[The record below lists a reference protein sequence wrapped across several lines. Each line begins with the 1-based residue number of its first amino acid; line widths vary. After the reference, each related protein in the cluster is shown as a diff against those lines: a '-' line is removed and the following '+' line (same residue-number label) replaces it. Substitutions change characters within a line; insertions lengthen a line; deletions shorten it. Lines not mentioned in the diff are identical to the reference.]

1 MSAYLQRYPGR
12 SHVQRP
18 PSNLLSA
25 QGIYQPSR
33 LTCYACRTY
42 LYSFVIVFALC
53 ICIVFVCMIE
63 SFFYLLKSN
72 VARCRNADNN
82 QNRSWSPIFSQ
93 GGQRPSNRPHFLQT
107 AICEAQRRVSSH
119 HVPTFKNWFK
129 MQSTPSLT
137 SLRYGGR
144 CPPPHQTLPKRP
156 RFRTLRVWN
165 GHQHCSSVH
174 CSAVRLSPLWLSRF
188 TTLKWSQSHNFTLG
202 GRQWWF
208 YPEIAQV
215 QKRSKNLDKHLLLI
229 WLHLKNLDKHLILF
243 WLHLKTMNKHLL
255 LIWFPLLQKFVVCN
269 DKAMQIIHTINV
281 ASSMIANNVCKF
293 NRAST

>member
-1 MSAYLQRYPGR
+1 
-12 SHVQRP
+12 
-18 PSNLLSA
+18 
-25 QGIYQPSR
+25 
-33 LTCYACRTY
+33 
-42 LYSFVIVFALC
+42 
-53 ICIVFVCMIE
+53 MIK
-63 SFFYLLKSN
+63 SFFYLSN

-129 MQSTPSLT
+129 MQSTPSPT

-144 CPPPHQTLPKRP
+144 CPPPSNSAQTPPISHFTSLEWSPAL
-156 RFRTLRVWN
+156 F
-165 GHQHCSSVH
+165 QCSLQCAVH
-174 CSAVRLSPLWLSRF
+174 LSPLWLSRF

>member
-1 MSAYLQRYPGR
+1 
-12 SHVQRP
+12 
-18 PSNLLSA
+18 
-25 QGIYQPSR
+25 
-33 LTCYACRTY
+33 
-42 LYSFVIVFALC
+42 
-53 ICIVFVCMIE
+53 MIK

-129 MQSTPSLT
+129 MQSAPLWHH
-137 SLRYGGR
+137 
-144 CPPPHQTLPKRP
+144 CDMEVDVPPHQTLPKRP

-208 YPEIAQV
+208 YPEIAQI
-215 QKRSKNLDKHLLLI
+215 SKCNENLNGQLLL
-229 WLHLKNLDKHLILF
+229 LF
-243 WLHLKTMNKHLL
+243 YCIFSGKVLVH
-255 LIWFPLLQKFVVCN
+255 Q
-269 DKAMQIIHTINV
+269 
-281 ASSMIANNVCKF
+281 SEF
-293 NRAST
+293 NCYSA